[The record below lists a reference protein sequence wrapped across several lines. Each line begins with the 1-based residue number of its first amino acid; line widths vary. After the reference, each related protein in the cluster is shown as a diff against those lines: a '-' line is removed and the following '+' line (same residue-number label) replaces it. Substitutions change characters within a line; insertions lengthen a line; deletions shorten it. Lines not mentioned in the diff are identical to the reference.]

1 MKKFLNKIDFH
12 YTYIIMAFGLVLT
25 GHFINLIAF
34 TSLIIIHEFG
44 HVITATIYKYRIK
57 KITIYPYGGITEFD
71 TLVNTKIEKDL
82 LIAISGIIFQS
93 IYFYTILFLYRNGI
107 IREYTYNLFFTYH
120 NSMLLFN
127 ILPIIPLDGS
137 KIINLIFSK
146 YLNLNFSNNLIV
158 LISFITLSMILIG
171 DIYEKNY
178 SMVMVVFILLQNIW
192 NYYKKIEYIY
202 NKFVLERYLYNIK
215 YKSVKIINNKN
226 KMYKN
231 KTHLFKVNNSIIE
244 EKSFLSNFFDKKP

>member
-1 MKKFLNKIDFH
+1 
-12 YTYIIMAFGLVLT
+12 
-25 GHFINLIAF
+25 
-34 TSLIIIHEFG
+34 
-44 HVITATIYKYRIK
+44 
-57 KITIYPYGGITEFD
+57 
-71 TLVNTKIEKDL
+71 
-82 LIAISGIIFQS
+82 
-93 IYFYTILFLYRNGI
+93 
-107 IREYTYNLFFTYH
+107 
-120 NSMLLFN
+120 MLLFN

-137 KIINLIFSK
+137 KIVNLILSK

>member
-1 MKKFLNKIDFH
+1 
-12 YTYIIMAFGLVLT
+12 
-25 GHFINLIAF
+25 
-34 TSLIIIHEFG
+34 
-44 HVITATIYKYRIK
+44 
-57 KITIYPYGGITEFD
+57 
-71 TLVNTKIEKDL
+71 
-82 LIAISGIIFQS
+82 
-93 IYFYTILFLYRNGI
+93 
-107 IREYTYNLFFTYH
+107 
-120 NSMLLFN
+120 MLLFN

-146 YLNLNFSNNLIV
+146 YLNLNFSNNLTV

-171 DIYEKNY
+171 DIYEKKLFNGY
-178 SMVMVVFILLQNIW
+178 GCIYITSKIYGIII
-192 NYYKKIEYIY
+192 KKIEYIY

>member
-1 MKKFLNKIDFH
+1 MDFH

-71 TLVNTKIEKDL
+71 TLVNTKIESDL
-82 LIAISGIIFQS
+82 VISVSGIIMQS
-93 IYFYTILFLYRNGI
+93 IYFSLIFFLYKRGI
-107 IREYTYNLFFTYH
+107 IREYTYNLFFAYH

-137 KIINLIFSK
+137 KIVNLILSK
-146 YLNLNFSNNLIV
+146 YLNLNFSNNLTV